1 MPIIM
6 ADKKGGGEAV
16 LIQKTITANGT
27 FVAADDNADG
37 YSSVTVEVQ
46 GGETEFLI
54 TNVRCNT
61 ASSEHYNVDVRA
73 DVVVLGDT
81 LPSHI
86 DGSYTSGTGWFY
98 GYNVVYDKNKIK
110 NIGTYAFQYSPNMQ
124 NADFPEA
131 INVGSGAFQ
140 AGGAAAFQKLQSAYF
155 PKLQFVTSNLF
166 TYQRRM
172 TTCQIGSV
180 GYAVT
185 GIINSAFSGCN
196 QTGLTI
202 TVYTT
207 GSYADTAVTKI
218 RNGAT
223 NAAII
228 IKAAEATTYNGTS
241 YAAGD
246 TILSSEV
253 T

>member
-1 MPIIM
+1 MPNNIIM
-6 ADKKGGGEAV
+6 ADQKG
-16 LIQKTITANGT
+16 
-27 FVAADDNADG
+27 
-37 YSSVTVEVQ
+37 S
-46 GGETEFLI
+46 ETEFLI
-54 TNVRCNT
+54 TNVRCKT
-61 ASSEHYNVDVRA
+61 ASSSYYNVVVDA

-86 DGSYTSGTGWFY
+86 DGSYASGTGWFY

-110 NIGTYAFQYSPNMQ
+110 NIGTFAFQYSKNMQ

-131 INVGSGAFQ
+131 INVGQGAFQ
-140 AGGAAAFQKLQSAYF
+140 AGGATAYQKLQSAYF
-155 PKLQFVTSNLF
+155 PKLQFVSSNLF
-166 TYQRRM
+166 TYQRIM

-207 GSYADTAVTKI
+207 GSYADTAVTNI

-223 NAAII
+223 SATII

-246 TILSSEV
+246 TILTSEV
-253 T
+253 A